1 MNTANE
7 NNYVKISDDV
17 LSSIVEIAINEIDG
31 ARTVEPRFT
40 DKITKH
46 SFIEI
51 ITEDDLLTV
60 NASISAKF
68 DTKLLEI
75 VSAVQENITT
85 NVEVMTSFKVKQV
98 NISVVSLFN

>member
-1 MNTANE
+1 MTIANK
-7 NNYVKISDDV
+7 NNNIQISDDV

-31 ARTVEPRFT
+31 AKTVEPSFT

-51 ITEDDLLTV
+51 ITEDGLLTV
-60 NASISAKF
+60 NASISVKF

-75 VSAVQENITT
+75 ISAVQTNIAS
-85 NVEVMTSFKVKQV
+85 NLEVMTSFKVKQV